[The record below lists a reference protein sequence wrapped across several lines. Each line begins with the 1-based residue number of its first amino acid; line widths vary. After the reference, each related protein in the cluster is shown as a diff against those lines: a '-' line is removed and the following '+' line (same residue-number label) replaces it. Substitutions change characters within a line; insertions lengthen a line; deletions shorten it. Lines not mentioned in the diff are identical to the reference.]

1 MTQETFNL
9 IINYLATKPYQ
20 EVAPIFEAI
29 VKDTQANKDTE
40 SHIEE
45 EVKEVPDAKTF

>member
-9 IINYLATKPYQ
+9 IINYLATKPYN

-29 VKDTQANKDTE
+29 IKDQQANKDTATNK
-40 SHIEE
+40 EE
-45 EVKEVPDAKTF
+45 EVKEVPDARTF